1 MKVCVVGLGYIGL
14 PTATLAAIAG
24 HDVVGVDTNPAVI
37 KSLQSGVTHIQEP
50 GLAELVAQAVVQG
63 KLRARTDVVPSDAF
77 VVAVPTPIAED
88 KTADLKYVRAATYSV
103 APHMARGSLFI
114 VESTIPPGCTEDII
128 IPILEESGLV
138 AGDDFYVAH
147 CPERVLPGKLIH
159 ELVHNDR
166 IIGAFD
172 EASAE
177 RARSFYAAFVDGDI
191 VITGLKEA
199 ELTKLTENAYRDVGI
214 AFANELALICERL
227 GVDVWEVIDMA
238 NRHPRVRILNPGPGV
253 GGHCIAV
260 DPWFLVETCP
270 EETPLIA
277 AARRVND
284 QRPERIV
291 EIVEAE
297 LARTDVER
305 PIIASL
311 GLTYKADVGDVRC
324 SPAIEIVS
332 LLKQKGF
339 EVRVCDP
346 LADGESPYECIPVE
360 KAVDG
365 ADALLLLVEHD
376 EYVRMDVDSLKE
388 RMRNRIVIDTKGV
401 WNHAGRE
408 APRTFRVG
416 EAESLLARFADQVS
430 A

>member
-37 KSLQSGVTHIQEP
+37 KSLESAITHIREP
-50 GLAELVAQAVVQG
+50 GLAELVTQAVVQG
-63 KLRARTDVVPSDAF
+63 KLSAQSNIVPSDVF
-77 VVAVPTPIAED
+77 IVAVPTPIAED
-88 KTADLKYVRAATYSV
+88 KTADLEYVRKATHSV
-103 APHMARGSLFI
+103 VPHIAKGSLFI

-128 IPILEESGLV
+128 IPILEESGLT

-147 CPERVLPGKLIH
+147 CPERVIPGKLVY

-166 IIGAFD
+166 VIGAINK
-172 EASAE
+172 ASGE
-177 RARSFYAAFVDGDI
+177 RASSFYGTFVEGDI
-191 VITGLKEA
+191 VTTGLKEA

-214 AFANELALICERL
+214 AFANELALVCEKL

-277 AARRVND
+277 AARKVND

-291 EIVEAE
+291 ETVEAE
-297 LARTDVER
+297 LARANVEN

-311 GLTYKADVGDVRC
+311 GLTYKADVTDVRC

-376 EYVRMDVDSLKE
+376 EYARIDVDALKE
-388 RMRNRIVIDTKGV
+388 RMRHRIIIDTKGV
-401 WNHAGRE
+401 WNHPGGE
-408 APRTFRVG
+408 TPRTFRVG
-416 EAESLLARFADQVS
+416 KAESLLARFADQIS